1 MIKVATADDFP
12 FLYRLYMH
20 PVTNPWLLYEVQP
33 LESFLPELK
42 MLTDR
47 GMIYTYANDSVPVG
61 MFKLQPMKHR
71 NSHIIYLGGVAIDP
85 DHIGRGIGTAMIRSA
100 VELAR
105 QQGFKRMELTVATS
119 NDRAIRVYER
129 VGFRFEG
136 VLRDYSY
143 LASEGRYIDEQV
155 MGLIFAD

>member
-1 MIKVATADDFP
+1 MIKTATATDFF

-20 PVTNPWLLYEVQP
+20 PVTNPWLLYEVQQM
-33 LESFLPELK
+33 ETFLPELR

-47 GMIYTYANDSVPVG
+47 GMLYTYSADGVSVG

-85 DHIGRGIGTAMIRSA
+85 DHVGRGHGTSMVRSA

-119 NDRAIRVYER
+119 NDRAISVYER

-143 LASEGRYIDEQV
+143 LASEDRYIDEQV
-155 MGLIFAD
+155 MGLIFGD

>member
-33 LESFLPELK
+33 METFLPELR

-47 GMIYTYANDSVPVG
+47 GMLYTFSSDGEPVG

-71 NSHIIYLGGVAIDP
+71 NSHIVYLGGVAIDP
-85 DHIGRGIGTAMIRSA
+85 DHIGRGLGKAMVSSA
-100 VELAR
+100 VELSK
-105 QQGFKRMELTVATS
+105 QLGFKRMELTVATS

-143 LASEGRYIDEQV
+143 LASEDRYIDEQV

>member
-1 MIKVATADDFP
+1 
-12 FLYRLYMH
+12 
-20 PVTNPWLLYEVQP
+20 
-33 LESFLPELK
+33 
-42 MLTDR
+42 
-47 GMIYTYANDSVPVG
+47 
-61 MFKLQPMKHR
+61 MKHR
-71 NSHIIYLGGVAIDP
+71 NSHIVYLGGVAIDP
-85 DHIGRGIGTAMIRSA
+85 DHIGRGLGKAMVSSA
-100 VELAR
+100 VELSK

-143 LASEGRYIDEQV
+143 LASEDRYIDEQV